1 MAKKLTRKA
10 KRNIE
15 LLIIISIV
23 LVSII
28 FWNSI
33 IIYPIKF
40 SVILFHEIS
49 HGIFSIL
56 TGGKIV
62 EIQIYSNLSG
72 SCISIGGVEFL
83 IASAGYLG
91 SLVFGSVLFLSAYKH
106 KNSLWSTTI
115 ISVILILFAISYITS
130 TVGIIASF
138 VLAIVLFISPRYLP
152 KPVHSYIM
160 KILGLISCLYVL
172 VDIKS
177 DLLTLE
183 NRQSDANILHA
194 ITGIP
199 AFVWAILW
207 LGISITVVYFLMK
220 NSYKKGMTI

>member
-28 FWNSI
+28 FWNSF

-49 HGIFSIL
+49 HGIISIL
-56 TGGKIV
+56 TGGKIA

-72 SCISIGGVEFL
+72 SCITVGGVEFL

-91 SLVFGSVLFLSAYKH
+91 SLIFGSVLFLSAYDH
-106 KNSLWSTTI
+106 KKSLWSTTI
-115 ISVILILFAISYITS
+115 ISIILILFAISYITS
-130 TVGIIASF
+130 TAGIIASF
-138 VLAIVLFISPRYLP
+138 VLAIILFISPRYLP
-152 KPVHSYIM
+152 KSAHSYIM
-160 KILGLISCLYVL
+160 KILGLVSCLYVL

-183 NRQSDANILHA
+183 QRQSDANILQA

-199 AFVWAILW
+199 AFAWAILW
-207 LGISITVVYFLMK
+207 LGISTAVVYLLMRK
-220 NSYKKGMTI
+220 SYSKGLTI